1 MGLAGR
7 SLRNMDTG
15 VEQIEDAEILA
26 QVRRQARKVNILS
39 LVWSIVLTIIVVLI
53 PL

>member
-1 MGLAGR
+1 MRG
-7 SLRNMDTG
+7 LRNMDTG
-15 VEQIEDAEILA
+15 DEEIEDAEILA